1 MRDKPVRVGEAA
13 KRAAIAA
20 LGDRLRTLRIEAAMT
35 QQQVARAVGVSTQS
49 VRNWEAGRNGPGAE
63 AFSKLSDLF
72 NIPIG
77 EIASPSQGQ
86 VDNAETRTAAPAS
99 RVDPR
104 RLRRART
111 ELGMTQ
117 VEAAKKAGITKAII
131 SQYETGQ
138 SIPSAAT
145 LRHLAEAYRRPA
157 TWFINDGPDSH
168 GESEPDEAMSLYAV
182 ARPDLSH
189 KDKGSIA
196 DFIAFLHHR
205 SLERADD
212 T

>member
-1 MRDKPVRVGEAA
+1 
-13 KRAAIAA
+13 
-20 LGDRLRTLRIEAAMT
+20 MT
-35 QQQVARAVGVSTQS
+35 QRQLAGVVGVSAQS

-63 AFSKLSDLF
+63 ALSKLSDLF

-77 EIASPSQGQ
+77 EIASPVQDQ
-86 VDNAETRTAAPAS
+86 AENAGTRIAAPVS

-104 RLRRART
+104 RVRQART
-111 ELGMTQ
+111 ELGMTL
-117 VEAAKKAGITKAII
+117 VEAADKAGITRAII
-131 SQYETGQ
+131 SQYENGQ
-138 SIPSAAT
+138 TVPSAAT
-145 LRHLAEAYRRPA
+145 LRQLAEAYGRPA
-157 TWFINDGPDSH
+157 TWFIAGGPDSD

-182 ARPDLSH
+182 ARPDLSD

-205 SLERADD
+205 GLERADD